1 MVGRDGA
8 AHVSKPARILPGV
21 SGVGAGDGL
30 LASTGPVG
38 FGVGLGVDL
47 GAGLGL
53 ALRAGLGVALR
64 AGLGVALG
72 ADLGVDLGVELGVDL
87 GVGLEPDGEDAGA
100 LGGVSQ
106 DAPGPVSASALGQA
120 EFLAMTCPAA
130 RTMTACPVLRIE
142 SPARSRPARVVAAR
156 VVAARGAAA
165 GRTVASICSV
175 APGPVPYV
183 APIDGALSG
192 IASASS
198 CRSGSWTIVPGLSA
212 SWPPWRGPLL
222 FPAVFGPADAAGA

>member
-30 LASTGPVG
+30 LARTGPVG
-38 FGVGLGVDL
+38 FGVGFGV
-47 GAGLGL
+47 GS
-53 ALRAGLGVALR
+53 GVALR
-64 AGLGVALG
+64 VGLGLGFGVGLGLRVGVG
-72 ADLGVDLGVELGVDL
+72 ADLGVDLGVGL
-87 GVGLEPDGEDAGA
+87 GVGLKPDGEDAGV

-120 EFLAMTCPAA
+120 GFLAVRSAAA
-130 RTMTACPVLRIE
+130 RTMTGCRVLRIE
-142 SPARSRPARVVAAR
+142 SAARSGPACVAAAC
-156 VVAARGAAA
+156 VAAA

-212 SWPPWRGPLL
+212 CWPPT
-222 FPAVFGPADAAGA
+222 

>member
-8 AHVSKPARILPGV
+8 AHVSKPARILPGI
-21 SGVGAGDGL
+21 SWVGAGDGL

-38 FGVGLGVDL
+38 FGVGLGV
-47 GAGLGL
+47 A
-53 ALRAGLGVALR
+53 LGV
-64 AGLGVALG
+64 G
-72 ADLGVDLGVELGVDL
+72 LGVDL
-87 GVGLEPDGEDAGA
+87 GVGLEPDGEDAGV

-106 DAPGPVSASALGQA
+106 DAPGPVSVSALGQA
-120 EFLAMTCPAA
+120 GFLAVTCAAA
-130 RTMTACPVLRIE
+130 RTMTGCPVLRIE
-142 SPARSRPARVVAAR
+142 SPARSGPTCVVAAC
-156 VVAARGAAA
+156 VVAA

-212 SWPPWRGPLL
+212 CWPPWRGRLL
-222 FPAVFGPADAAGA
+222 FPAVFV

>member
-1 MVGRDGA
+1 MVGSDGA

-47 GAGLGL
+47 GVGLGL
-53 ALRAGLGVALR
+53 ALR

-72 ADLGVDLGVELGVDL
+72 ADLGVGLGVDLGVDLGVGL

-120 EFLAMTCPAA
+120 GFLAVTCPAA

-142 SPARSRPARVVAAR
+142 SPARSTGSCSGHKYPSTTSSPRSSTPSGARV
-156 VVAARGAAA
+156 
-165 GRTVASICSV
+165 TV
-175 APGPVPYV
+175 
-183 APIDGALSG
+183 
-192 IASASS
+192 
-198 CRSGSWTIVPGLSA
+198 
-212 SWPPWRGPLL
+212 L
-222 FPAVFGPADAAGA
+222 FR